1 MPKGKPYSEEF
12 KQGAPKLVSEQRLR
26 PSQVARG
33 LGSLSTRNSASKSA
47 SGSFLLYQFVSAP
60 PNGLFV
66 IGRGAHVRYR
76 TLSITRQ
83 KRTQAS
89 MIVIGHEAAM
99 LSSSGGGA
107 SGA

>member
-26 PSQVARG
+26 PSKVARG

-76 TLSITRQ
+76 TLSITSSDLVVTFTHFAMMA
-83 KRTQAS
+83 TQEPP
-89 MIVIGHEAAM
+89 VDPT
-99 LSSSGGGA
+99 
-107 SGA
+107 